1 MAGDE
6 KDAASKP
13 NIIFILADDLTYR
26 DIGCY
31 GSKNVKTPNI
41 DAIADEGV
49 LFTNSF
55 SACPSCTASRSAVIS
70 GQDIWRVIEAGI
82 LFGSIPK
89 DLKIYPHM
97 LSKAGYHV
105 GYTGKG
111 WAPGNYSDLG
121 LEKTP

>member
-70 GQDIWRVIEAGI
+70 RQDIWRVKEAGI

-89 DLKIYPHM
+89 DLIDGITPRILM
-97 LSKAGYHV
+97 LF
-105 GYTGKG
+105 
-111 WAPGNYSDLG
+111 
-121 LEKTP
+121 